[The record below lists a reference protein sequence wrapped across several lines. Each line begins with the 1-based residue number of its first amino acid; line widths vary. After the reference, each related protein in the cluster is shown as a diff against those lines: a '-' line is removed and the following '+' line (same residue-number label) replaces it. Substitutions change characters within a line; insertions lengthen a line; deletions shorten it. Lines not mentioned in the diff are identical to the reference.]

1 MKFLHYDSLTSQL
14 SNETIKIKTEE
25 NNLGKYY
32 SKANFLKI
40 NVFTLTKH
48 FHKLSRK
55 ITIKLHSDS
64 NINMLPHFLS
74 HSLSAFGTYAC
85 VCVYPYIRM

>member
-32 SKANFLKI
+32 CKANFLKI
-40 NVFTLTKH
+40 NVNSQVYKLYLPQKKVTVFT
-48 FHKLSRK
+48 RR
-55 ITIKLHSDS
+55 
-64 NINMLPHFLS
+64 
-74 HSLSAFGTYAC
+74 GTQPSFMAKD
-85 VCVYPYIRM
+85 VEN

>member
-14 SNETIKIKTEE
+14 SNEMIKIKTEE

-40 NVFTLTKH
+40 NVFKTNFQKMFMIVRESIKKNYPKLRNKTK
-48 FHKLSRK
+48 R
-55 ITIKLHSDS
+55 
-64 NINMLPHFLS
+64 
-74 HSLSAFGTYAC
+74 
-85 VCVYPYIRM
+85 